1 MLMDEIAFLQTPQEL
16 YINNL
21 LSEVK
26 KLIKENID
34 EDETTLNVITDDRPE
49 VKSDDL
55 KLELYNQFKIINDRW
70 VSGTNL
76 TDQTL
81 FEKFLFLDR
90 GNQDIGDEAIINIWG
105 HTKIRFTI

>member
-1 MLMDEIAFLQTPQEL
+1 MIDQK
-16 YINNL
+16 
-21 LSEVK
+21 LSQM
-26 KLIKENID
+26 
-34 EDETTLNVITDDRPE
+34 T
-49 VKSDDL
+49 L

-90 GNQDIGDEAIINIWG
+90 ANQDIGDEAIINIWDIL
-105 HTKIRFTI
+105 KIRFSFYRHQF